1 MAATDRL
8 WPQPHSHYL
17 RGLTSATTGVEQPM
31 KNRGAQRIMEMVMM
45 VAATRGMVCR
55 EKTKR
60 FMRIPPN
67 SIPKAAAGRFTAPT
81 DGEKLVW
88 VHRPHSVCGPHTELD
103 HREGGMAS

>member
-1 MAATDRL
+1 
-8 WPQPHSHYL
+8 
-17 RGLTSATTGVEQPM
+17 M
-31 KNRGAQRIMEMVMM
+31 KKRGAQRIMEMVMM

-81 DGEKLVW
+81 GKEKLVW
-88 VHRPHSVCGPHTELD
+88 VYRTGSLVRSRRH
-103 HREGGMAS
+103 

>member
-1 MAATDRL
+1 
-8 WPQPHSHYL
+8 
-17 RGLTSATTGVEQPM
+17 M

-67 SIPKAAAGRFTAPT
+67 SIPKAAAGRFTAPV
-81 DGEKLVW
+81 DRHAGL
-88 VHRPHSVCGPHTELD
+88 GAQ
-103 HREGGMAS
+103 ASECVQATH